1 MHTNLTYFIFLLLPI
16 LGRQSITAQPLTP
29 SDSTIVSNPKIGLV
43 LSGGGALG
51 LAHIGVLKVLEEKG
65 IRPDFVV
72 GTSMGS
78 IVGGLYALG
87 YTPEEIE
94 EFVVNA
100 DWEEIL
106 AKNIPLNFVVTEE
119 KYDYGRYLI
128 DFPFK
133 NGKPKLP
140 SGLIEGQLLTEAL
153 IEYTWSGTNYSSFDE
168 FPIPF
173 RCVGTDVSNGNE
185 IIFKDGSLALAM
197 RSSMAIPT
205 VFTPVGLDSTLV
217 VDGGVVNNFPVD
229 IAQEM
234 GADYI
239 IGVNVTSGFKNA
251 HDIDN
256 MVGILYQIA
265 MLPSNEKLEEHI
277 KLTDV
282 YIHPDVSNFS
292 ASDFKKAIEIIATG
306 EDMARKNINLFDSL
320 INVANYSSQPVV
332 RKVIPPVDSIFVSQ
346 INYHSA
352 NPKKNDFHLFEK
364 LEREPNN
371 ILNLKSYKTDTRFLY
386 GTLKYKNINYWAHP
400 DTLNS
405 TIDTTKYVLDVHI
418 EESPRTNLKFG
429 IHYDNTFG
437 FGLIANFSTINF
449 LIPNS
454 RIRWITDLSENFKTE
469 FEFLKYLGKKQNFAF
484 LTNYK
489 FLSLEQPTYLK
500 GQLDG
505 FSQNNISIFE
515 TKIQTNTLLN
525 KTFSLGYQYLYD
537 RTTSKLGNDLFQ
549 NFKVKNG
556 FHIAFVQYQQ
566 NTLNRNYHPTKGQ
579 SLIVRGDLN
588 FFNHLKV
595 AYPSGEDNYE
605 FIIDS
610 DTIKISEAEF
620 NELISSHFL
629 PSDPYASVIIKYQQI
644 IPISSKINLITD
656 VNGGITLGQNDET
669 KIYRA
674 FNVGGNVNM
683 FYYDFKLH
691 GLRYA
696 EDLTNNVAI
705 LAANFQY
712 RPSSKLLLY
721 AGANTAFFSNSGFR
735 INSFA
740 SDLQTFT
747 ANELLGYG
755 ISAAY
760 LSPVGPIEF
769 GTSWNTEDPY
779 TRWNVQIGFQF

>member
-106 AKNIPLNFVVTEE
+106 SKNIPLNFVVTEE

-405 TIDTTKYVLDVHI
+405 TIDTTKYVL
-418 EESPRTNLKFG
+418 
-429 IHYDNTFG
+429 
-437 FGLIANFSTINF
+437 
-449 LIPNS
+449 
-454 RIRWITDLSENFKTE
+454 
-469 FEFLKYLGKKQNFAF
+469 
-484 LTNYK
+484 
-489 FLSLEQPTYLK
+489 
-500 GQLDG
+500 
-505 FSQNNISIFE
+505 
-515 TKIQTNTLLN
+515 
-525 KTFSLGYQYLYD
+525 
-537 RTTSKLGNDLFQ
+537 
-549 NFKVKNG
+549 
-556 FHIAFVQYQQ
+556 
-566 NTLNRNYHPTKGQ
+566 
-579 SLIVRGDLN
+579 
-588 FFNHLKV
+588 
-595 AYPSGEDNYE
+595 
-605 FIIDS
+605 
-610 DTIKISEAEF
+610 
-620 NELISSHFL
+620 
-629 PSDPYASVIIKYQQI
+629 
-644 IPISSKINLITD
+644 
-656 VNGGITLGQNDET
+656 
-669 KIYRA
+669 
-674 FNVGGNVNM
+674 
-683 FYYDFKLH
+683 
-691 GLRYA
+691 
-696 EDLTNNVAI
+696 
-705 LAANFQY
+705 
-712 RPSSKLLLY
+712 
-721 AGANTAFFSNSGFR
+721 
-735 INSFA
+735 
-740 SDLQTFT
+740 
-747 ANELLGYG
+747 
-755 ISAAY
+755 
-760 LSPVGPIEF
+760 
-769 GTSWNTEDPY
+769 
-779 TRWNVQIGFQF
+779 